1 MPYSLCRVCIWR
13 SMSALV
19 GRHLI
24 NAFNAR
30 NQQSG
35 IHLPPAWRFLL
46 RPRSL
51 GRERGCAAS
60 KTSRTVI
67 HRTHWQKHTAASYLH
82 WHANK
87 SSHYK
92 GKTCRLTYCVH
103 SVLWLSLHHLNS
115 TVSGTYN
122 LKIKEIEE
130 VQSSEQTDDTDNCS
144 TVRTNHIDS
153 SQKGSQQLNFWCRLN
168 H

>member
-1 MPYSLCRVCIWR
+1 
-13 SMSALV
+13 MSALV

-46 RPRSL
+46 RPQSL

-67 HRTHWQKHTAASYLH
+67 HRTHWQKTHSCVLSTLAC
-82 WHANK
+82 K
-87 SSHYK
+87 QI
-92 GKTCRLTYCVH
+92 LTLQGENMQADILCT
-103 SVLWLSLHHLNS
+103 LSLHHLNS

-130 VQSSEQTDDTDNCS
+130 VQSSEQPDETDNWS

-153 SQKGSQQLNFWCRLN
+153 SQKGSQQLNF
-168 H
+168 